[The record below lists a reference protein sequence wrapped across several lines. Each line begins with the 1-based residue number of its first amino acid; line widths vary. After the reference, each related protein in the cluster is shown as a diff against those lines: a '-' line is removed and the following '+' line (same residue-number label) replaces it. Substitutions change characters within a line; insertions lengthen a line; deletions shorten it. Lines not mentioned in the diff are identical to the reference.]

1 MDENR
6 KETANRTAEDAARQA
21 LPTAPPQTDG
31 DDIYHTKY
39 IDFKGSAYDPRGME
53 QWLAE
58 RAAEGDELVRW
69 EQFREGE

>member
-21 LPTAPPQTDG
+21 LPNAPPQTDG

-53 QWLAE
+53 Q
-58 RAAEGDELVRW
+58 
-69 EQFREGE
+69 